1 VTDTVRDVVRSFLMA
16 SGVTKIFGNPG
27 STEMRFFKDW
37 PDDLD
42 YVMVPQEAPALAMAD
57 GYAQASGTVG
67 VVMLHS
73 AAGLGNALGSLFTA
87 ERNGTPLVII
97 AGQQTRSLLMHDPY
111 LFARRPTEFPHPT

>member
-1 VTDTVRDVVRSFLMA
+1 MTSTVRDVVRSFLIA

-73 AAGLGNALGSLFTA
+73 AAGPASSNSTRRLGSSLNRA
-87 ERNGTPLVII
+87 AIVAPLI
-97 AGQQTRSLLMHDPY
+97 P
-111 LFARRPTEFPHPT
+111 RRR

>member
-1 VTDTVRDVVRSFLMA
+1 MTATTATVRDVVRSFLIA

-42 YVMVPQEAPALAMAD
+42 YVMVPQEAPALARAD
-57 GYAQASGTVG
+57 GYAQASGSVG

-73 AAGLGNALGSLFTA
+73 AAAIRNALGPLFTA
-87 ERNGTPLVII
+87 ELPSTPMVWSR
-97 AGQQTRSLLMHDPY
+97 GQQTP
-111 LFARRPTEFPHPT
+111 P